1 VSAVAAPIDA
11 SPTGG
16 PDPAHPAT
24 PPGAPLPSTA
34 TREERS
40 TWTPVRGWQLHCR
53 SWGAAR
59 GRPVVVAVHGLGVAS
74 RMCRPLAEHLADRW
88 PVLAPD
94 LPGFGLSEGPGWA
107 LDVRALGASLAD
119 LLTQQDLTDVVLV
132 GTSLG
137 ASVAAETAAL
147 APERVRAAVLAS
159 PIVDA
164 GRRSWPQQLVRWQL
178 EQRTQSTRARV
189 LMLSDYR
196 RCGMRRVLRTFSAA
210 MAHPVEDTVARL
222 RCPVTVCWGTRDPLV
237 SRSFAAE
244 LARRAP
250 EGELRVMPGVVH
262 NMAHER
268 PLELSRVVAHVIGST
283 HGG

>member
-1 VSAVAAPIDA
+1 VSALSAPTDI
-11 SPTGG
+11 SPSG
-16 PDPAHPAT
+16 ALRAVT
-24 PPGAPLPSTA
+24 PPSGAPVPPTVALG
-34 TREERS
+34 ERS

-53 SWGAAR
+53 SWGEASGS
-59 GRPVVVAVHGLGVAS
+59 GRPVVVALHGLGIAS
-74 RMCRPLAEHLADRW
+74 RMCRPVAEHLADRW

-94 LPGFGLSEGPGWA
+94 LPGFGLSEGPDQA
-107 LDVRALGASLAD
+107 LDVRALGATVAELLAH
-119 LLTQQDLTDVVLV
+119 QDVRDVVLV

-137 ASVAAETAAL
+137 AQVAAETAAL
-147 APERVRAAVLAS
+147 APDRVRVAVLAS

-164 GRRSWPQQLVRWQL
+164 GRRSWPQQLVRWQR
-178 EQRTQSTRARV
+178 EQKTQSMRVRA

-196 RCGMRRVLRTFSAA
+196 RCGVGRVLRTFSAA
-210 MAHPVEDTVARL
+210 MAYPVEDTVARL

-237 SRSFAAE
+237 SRTFAAD

-250 EGELRVMPGVVH
+250 DGELCVLPGVVH

-268 PLELSRVVAHVIGST
+268 PLELSRVVAHVIEPT